1 MRLMIN
7 KRGMSIA
14 IVLLVLGTLILCT
27 YSLYSFTTRDKYFED
42 TLGVSQLVG
51 TAYEREQEINFFIQD
66 ILNSIKNPS
75 NEDDFISKFS
85 SELDKYKVNGEFYP
99 IELEQVKKQLV
110 SENVIKENGRYGV
123 KLSIT
128 ISASNEGKNAKRDSV
143 NYTYERRFLGP
154 VSICPAVNIKIL
166 SEESNYIFS
175 SQWADSNVY
184 LSKEQKAS
192 FEMGLTEIM
201 RKNSITENLEVSI
214 SFNGEVKYHDIVL
227 KGGANKEKIANDLK
241 SVMNSYCIIN

>member
-1 MRLMIN
+1 MNN
-7 KRGMSIA
+7 KRGMSVS
-14 IVLLVLGTLILCT
+14 IVLLVLGTLVLCV

-99 IELEQVKKQLV
+99 IELEQVKKQLI

-123 KLSIT
+123 KLSIVV
-128 ISASNEGKNAKRDSV
+128 SARYEDKNAKRDSAE
-143 NYTYERRFLGP
+143 YAYEKRFLGP
-154 VSICPAVNIKIL
+154 ESVCPAVTVKAA
-166 SEESNYIFS
+166 SELYNYVFS
-175 SQWADSNVY
+175 SQWVNSDVFLY
-184 LSKEQKAS
+184 KEQKAS
-192 FEMGLTEIM
+192 FEMGLIEIL
-201 RKNSITENLEVSI
+201 RKNSISENAEVSI
-214 SFNGEVKYHDIVL
+214 SFNGEAKYTDTVL
-227 KGGANKEKIANDLK
+227 KGGANKEKVANDAK
-241 SVMNSYCIIN
+241 NVMGSYCIIN